1 MLDKTSMTSL
11 LRDAALVGLKAINHG
26 EQHHCPICDVD
37 YARFMRRGHN
47 LMCVGCR
54 SFARH
59 RLMVLYLRRETDL
72 MRTARR
78 VLHIAPEPGVSTVLS
93 AAPSLDTV
101 TLDLDDDAD
110 VQVHADAR
118 DLPFADSSFDAVL
131 CSHVLE
137 HIPEDVDV
145 AREMKRVLRPDGVA
159 LIQVPVDFNLDET
172 YETSAPT
179 AADREREYGQHD
191 HVRVYAQDVAGRLD
205 EAFEDVERIDYAATF
220 PAAERWRMG
229 LVEPG
234 SRRGEDIYVCS
245 ARAASTRPKAT
256 CASHHR
262 R

>member
-11 LRDAALVGLKAINHG
+11 PRDAALVVLKALNRG
-26 EQHHCPICDVD
+26 ERHHCPICNMD

-59 RLMVLYLRRETDL
+59 RLMVLYLQRETDL
-72 MRTARR
+72 LREPRR

-93 AAPSLDTV
+93 AASSLDTV

-118 DLPFADSSFDAVL
+118 DLPFPDGSFDAVL

-145 AREMKRVLRPDGVA
+145 AREMERVLRSDGVA
-159 LIQVPVDFNLDET
+159 LIQVPVDLNLDET

-191 HVRVYAQDVAGRLD
+191 HVRVYAQDVTDRLD
-205 EAFEDVERIDYAATF
+205 GAFEDVRRIDYAATF

-229 LVEPG
+229 LVEPV
-234 SRRGEDIYVCS
+234 SRRGEDLYVCS
-245 ARAASTRPKAT
+245 ASG
-256 CASHHR
+256 CAER
-262 R
+262 